1 VIQGTKNHQVLLTL
15 HLLDSLIR
23 QARIARE
30 RCSDGGIEF
39 TQDFLELVCEGV
51 VRDVDLH

>member
-1 VIQGTKNHQVLLTL
+1 VIQGTKNHQVLPTL
-15 HLLDSLIR
+15 QLLDTLIH

-39 TQDFLELVCEGV
+39 TQDFFEIV
-51 VRDVDLH
+51 